1 MNLPLR
7 CLPLLLLS
15 APVTTAPATYRIDPE
30 HFSIAFLVEHIG
42 YEKLI
47 GMFSRASGE
56 FVYDEATRKL
66 TSGIVE
72 VQAASVDTHHEPR
85 DKHVRGGDFLDAE
98 KHPVIRFVAR
108 DYRPSEAAGDD
119 AGGILRGEL
128 TLLGQTHPVDVAV
141 TLNKAAKYPFGHGKH
156 TLGVSARAKL
166 KRSQWGMSYG
176 VGNRM
181 VGDEVELLFE
191 FEALRQ

>member
-1 MNLPLR
+1 MSLPRPLR
-7 CLPLLLLS
+7 CLPLLLLC
-15 APVTTAPATYRIDPE
+15 APVTAAPATYRIDPD

-56 FVYDEATRKL
+56 FVYDEATREL
-66 TSGIVE
+66 SSGTVE
-72 VQAASVDTHHEPR
+72 VQAASVDTHHGPR
-85 DKHVRGGDFLDAE
+85 DNHLRGDDFLNAE
-98 KHPVIRFVAR
+98 KHPLIRFVAR
-108 DYRPSEAAGDD
+108 DYRANDD
-119 AGGILRGEL
+119 ASGVLRGEL

-176 VGNRM
+176 VGNKL
-181 VGDEVELLFE
+181 VGDDVELLFE

>member
-1 MNLPLR
+1 MNLSYAFR
-7 CLPLLLLS
+7 CLPLLLLT
-15 APVTTAPATYRIDPE
+15 APLAAAPATYRIDPE

-47 GMFSRASGE
+47 GMFSKANGE

-66 TSGIVE
+66 TSATVE

-85 DKHVRGGDFLDAE
+85 DNHVRGGDFLNAE
-98 KHPVIRFVAR
+98 EHPVVRFVAR
-108 DYRPSEAAGDD
+108 EYQASD
-119 AGGILRGEL
+119 AGHGILRGDL
-128 TLLGQTHPVDVAV
+128 TLLGQTHPVDVTV

-176 VGNRM
+176 VGNKM

>member
-1 MNLPLR
+1 MTLSRPLR
-7 CLPLLLLS
+7 YLPLLLLS
-15 APVTTAPATYRIDPE
+15 APLAAAPATYRIDPE

-47 GMFSRASGE
+47 GMFSKASGE

-66 TSGIVE
+66 SSGTVE

-85 DKHVRGGDFLDAE
+85 DGHVRSGDFLDAGR
-98 KHPVIRFVAR
+98 HPVIRFVAR
-108 DYRPSEAAGDD
+108 DYRPGND
-119 AGGILRGEL
+119 GNGILRGDL
-128 TLLGQTHPVDVAV
+128 TLLGQTHPVEVAV
-141 TLNKAAKYPFGHGKH
+141 TLNKAAKYPFGHGRH

-176 VGNRM
+176 VGNKM